1 MGYFLAKT
9 QYNTLTEKNENK
21 KVTRLSLMDG
31 ILYGEI
37 EQRIFEELTPFAS
50 DKNVFIAD
58 IKRYTIQDLISN
70 YGDTFFRI
78 QIIYKILDEKS
89 GKEAETKHYYLVSS
103 DDMTDAQA
111 QLKEYLKGSLGDWE
125 FGKIETTKIVDV
137 FV

>member
-1 MGYFLAKT
+1 MGYFLVKT
-9 QYNTLTEKNENK
+9 QYNATAENGK
-21 KVTRLSLMDG
+21 EGKVTRLSLIDG

-37 EQRIFEELTPFAS
+37 EQRIFEELTPFAN

-70 YGDTFFRI
+70 YGDTYFRI
-78 QIIYKILDEKS
+78 QIIYTILDEKS